1 MLKRLIELI
10 DDDVIGRASLPPR
23 TPYYSLP
30 PIGMGT
36 WAAES
41 TTSYVARL
49 AANHCVS
56 VIDLVTNTLDV
67 RTRRGGTHWK
77 LFPRQGGTFKLNGVS
92 TTAMEWGRKLA
103 NLTLQPSLS
112 KTNLTSLREM
122 LPSTRLVRNTR
133 AWCHLCL
140 CEMQENTVYEP
151 LLWSMH
157 HAVVCP
163 EHHVPLSTIC
173 PSCKAPNT
181 TALSQRYTLGH
192 CTRCGSWLG
201 ISNAEKK
208 RQPTQWEE
216 WTTLQM
222 KSLISVISSSE
233 NTPSI
238 SVAYDN
244 LEVLILTV
252 GEGRMMRFAK
262 KIDANKSTCS
272 GWLNRKNFPTLDY
285 CFRIGLVSG
294 IDIGKLFCSVISP
307 SDIDQTIWNQDS
319 QPPWGKRPV
328 RRKIDWACVR
338 KNLEEICQNNETPPP
353 GLQRVAKRLEVDGR
367 LLKERFPDLC
377 GRLAQKN
384 TIFWSKRP
392 AQRHKVLKKRIHR
405 MVIEITKNGY
415 WPSKRR
421 VARALGLPGGDIKDG
436 RLHQVWRDSVA
447 KLQASQVFC

>member
-1 MLKRLIELI
+1 M
-10 DDDVIGRASLPPR
+10 IGQVSLPPR
-23 TPYYSLP
+23 TPYYGLP

-49 AANHCVS
+49 AANHCIS
-56 VIDLVTNTLDV
+56 VIDLVTNALDV
-67 RTRRGGTHWK
+67 RTRRDGTHWK
-77 LFPRQGGTFKLNGVS
+77 LFPRQGETFKLNGVS
-92 TTAMEWGRKLA
+92 TLAMEWGHKLA

-112 KTNLTSLREM
+112 KTNLASLRGI

-140 CEMQENTVYEP
+140 CEMQENAVYEP

-181 TALSQRYTLGH
+181 AALSQRYTLGH

-201 ISNAEKK
+201 ISNAEGKGP
-208 RQPTQWEE
+208 PTQWEE

-233 NTPSI
+233 NAPSI

-244 LEVLILTV
+244 LEILILTV
-252 GEGRMMRFAK
+252 GNGRMTRFAQE
-262 KIDANKSTCS
+262 IDTDKSTCS
-272 GWLNRKNFPTLDY
+272 MWLNRKNFPTLDY
-285 CFRIGLVSG
+285 CFRISLVSG
-294 IDIGKLFCSVISP
+294 IDVGKLLCSVVSP
-307 SDIDQTIWNQDS
+307 SEIDRSTWGRDG
-319 QPPWGKRPV
+319 QPQWVKRPV
-328 RRKIDWACVR
+328 RRKIDWESVK
-338 KNLEEICQNNETPPP
+338 KNFEEICQNNETPSP
-353 GLQRVAKRLEVDGR
+353 GLRRVAKRLEVDGR

-377 GRLAQKN
+377 GRLARRN
-384 TIFWSKRP
+384 TIFWEKRP
-392 AQRHKVLKKRIHR
+392 AQRHEALKKRIRR
-405 MVIEITKNGY
+405 MVIKIAKNGY
-415 WPSKRR
+415 RPTRRR
-421 VARALGLPGGDIKDG
+421 VARALDLTSGDITDK
-436 RLHQVWRDSVA
+436 RLQKIWRDSVA